1 MVRQAIEYK
10 KTWQWSSEDMFLT
23 DLQWYEAADVGH
35 LLRDR
40 RSRLQTKVHSNDLC
54 HEFLQLYTCLFLPM
68 QLKKT
73 QQ

>member
-1 MVRQAIEYK
+1 
-10 KTWQWSSEDMFLT
+10 MFLT

-54 HEFLQLYTCLFLPM
+54 HEFLQLYNCFFLPI